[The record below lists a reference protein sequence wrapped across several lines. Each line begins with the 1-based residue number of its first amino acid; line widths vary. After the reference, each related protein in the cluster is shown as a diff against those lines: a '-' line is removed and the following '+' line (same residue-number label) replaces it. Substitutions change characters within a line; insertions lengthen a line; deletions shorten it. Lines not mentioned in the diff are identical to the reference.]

1 VRLAPYMP
9 DARTTRPN
17 AVMAWMYRL
26 VPKLPKQMRPKKMI
40 VLHHVGRRSGLARE
54 TGLQRIYHDADSGQH
69 YVAAAY
75 GPTSDWWLNVLAE
88 PRVTLDVDGQTLEA
102 DGAVVPADK
111 AIDVLES
118 ATRNDAKLRGQV
130 FKHAGVDPDDP
141 DGLAQVIAVNPLMV
155 FTEI

>member
-1 VRLAPYMP
+1 MP
-9 DARTTRPN
+9 DATTTRPN

-40 VLHHVGRRSGLARE
+40 VLHHVGRRSGLPRQA
-54 TGLQRIYHDADSGQH
+54 GLQRIYHDADSGQH

-88 PRVTLDVDGQTLEA
+88 PTVELDVDGQTLEA
-102 DGAVVPADK
+102 DGAVVPVDE

-118 ATRNDAKLRGQV
+118 ATRDDAKLRGQV

-141 DGLAQVIAVNPLMV
+141 DGLAQVIAVNPLMA